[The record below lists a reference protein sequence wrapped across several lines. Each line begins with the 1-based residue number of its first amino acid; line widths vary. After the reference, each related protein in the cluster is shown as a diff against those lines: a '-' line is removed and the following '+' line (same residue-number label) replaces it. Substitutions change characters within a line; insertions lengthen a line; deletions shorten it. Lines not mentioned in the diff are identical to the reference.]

1 MSAVARLR
9 LSGCG
14 NDEWG
19 RLFPNPLRGM
29 RTTVCHRDLISWS
42 ASFSSPLY
50 GRLPCPDILVRAKA
64 AERPGGAGESRWPV
78 SRDAPEA
85 RVFVSQPDECDARKP
100 LMPFPNR
107 ASTYFP
113 VCQDPGE
120 SSLQSRIRLTR
131 YVHHSMRVFA
141 GPATSLTHCSDP
153 RRLQVL
159 ISCPFT
165 TPVPSPF
172 VRTVLP
178 NPISS
183 HAKYVTTTTYNVS
196 KTRPL
201 CHCRPSPM
209 TGRKAIADPEGPEP
223 TPLLPL
229 YYALLAPR
237 HPRFSGIST
246 FHSIS

>member
-1 MSAVARLR
+1 
-9 LSGCG
+9 
-14 NDEWG
+14 
-19 RLFPNPLRGM
+19 M
-29 RTTVCHRDLISWS
+29 RTTVCHRDLVSWL
-42 ASFSSPLY
+42 ASFPSPLH

-64 AERPGGAGESRWPV
+64 AERPGGAGDPRWPV
-78 SRDAPEA
+78 SRDAQEA
-85 RVFVSQPDECDARKP
+85 RVFASQPDECDARKP
-100 LMPFPNR
+100 LMPFPTEQVLSPS
-107 ASTYFP
+107 ATT
-113 VCQDPGE
+113 QGE
-120 SSLQSRIRLTR
+120 SAPQSRIRLTK
-131 YVHHSMRVFA
+131 YVHHSMRIFA
-141 GPATSLTHCSDP
+141 GPATSLTHCPDP

-165 TPVPSPF
+165 TPDPSRF
-172 VRTVLP
+172 ARTVLP

-183 HAKYVTTTTYNVS
+183 HAKYVTITTYNVS

-209 TGRKAIADPEGPEP
+209 TSSKAIADPEGPEP

-237 HPRFSGIST
+237 HPRFLGISA